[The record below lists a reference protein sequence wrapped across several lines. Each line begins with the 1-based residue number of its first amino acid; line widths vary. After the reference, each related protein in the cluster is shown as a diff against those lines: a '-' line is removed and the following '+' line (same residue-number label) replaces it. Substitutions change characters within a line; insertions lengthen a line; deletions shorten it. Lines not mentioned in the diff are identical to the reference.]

1 MNDSYMNDKRLHASR
16 STRLLSL
23 VNFSL
28 ADVRDGLGP
37 FLGIYL
43 VALGWAPAEIGFV
56 MTVAGFA
63 SLIATTPA
71 GMLADATRYKR
82 LLVIG
87 CALLV
92 AAVNLVLLFWPQTW
106 FIAFSQIVTG
116 VAAAAIGP
124 AILSLTLGLVG
135 QTGLAHQLGQN
146 QAYNHGGNATAAV
159 LAALIGYFYG
169 VEAVF
174 YLMAFMAAL
183 TIFLV
188 LKINPA
194 DIDYEEARGLDKTTH
209 QSVSITQVF
218 RDHPM
223 LLIVGLTLLLFHLG
237 NAAMLPLLGQRVAT
251 NELMNPAV
259 YTAGTVVI
267 AQATMIPMALLAA
280 WYSHKNGYWLLFLVA
295 LLVLPVR
302 GVMAATIPG
311 LWSVVPVQILDGI
324 GAGLLGV
331 ATPGIVAQILRGTGR
346 VNMGLGAVMTLQGVG
361 AALSA
366 SFAGI
371 VASWLSYEAA
381 FLALAGVAGV
391 AVVVWL
397 LCFDRGVSSS
407 PLEVSV

>member
-1 MNDSYMNDKRLHASR
+1 MNNARPDSNR
-16 STRLLSL
+16 SARMLSIL
-23 VNFSL
+23 NFSL

-43 VALGWAPAEIGFV
+43 VALGWAPDEIGFV

-63 SLIATTPA
+63 SLLATTPA
-71 GMLADATRYKR
+71 GMLADATRFKR
-82 LLVIG
+82 LLVVG

-92 AAVNLVLLFWPQTW
+92 AVVNLVLLVWPQTW
-106 FIAFSQIVTG
+106 FITFSQVATG
-116 VAAAAIGP
+116 IAAAAIGP

-135 QTGLAHQLGQN
+135 QAGLAHQLGQN
-146 QAYNHGGNATAAV
+146 QAYNHAGNATAAV
-159 LAALIGYFYG
+159 LAALTGYFYG

-174 YLMAFMAAL
+174 YLMALMAII
-183 TIFLV
+183 TVFLV
-188 LKINPA
+188 LNINPQE
-194 DIDYEEARGLDKTTH
+194 IDYKEARGQGKHTH
-209 QSVSITQVF
+209 QFEGITEVF
-218 RDHPM
+218 RRHPM
-223 LLIVGLTLLLFHLG
+223 LFVVGFTLLLFHLG

>member
-1 MNDSYMNDKRLHASR
+1 MNNLRPSTAR
-16 STRLLSL
+16 STHTLSL

-43 VALGWAPAEIGFV
+43 VALGWTPAEIGFV

-63 SLIATTPA
+63 SLLATTPA

-87 CALLV
+87 CAVLV
-92 AAVNLVLLFWPQTW
+92 ATVNLVLLFWPQTW
-106 FIAFSQIVTG
+106 FIAFSQIATG
-116 VAAAAIGP
+116 IAAAAIGP

-159 LAALIGYFYG
+159 LAALVGYFYG

-174 YLMAFMAAL
+174 YLMAFMATL

-188 LKINPA
+188 AMINPD

-209 QSVSITQVF
+209 QSIGITQVF

-237 NAAMLPLLGQRVAT
+237 NAAMLPLLGQRVVT

-280 WYSHKNGYWLLFLVA
+280 WYSHKNGYWLLFLIA
-295 LLVLPVR
+295 LLVLPLR
-302 GVMAATIPG
+302 GVLAATVPG

-346 VNMGLGAVMTLQGVG
+346 VNMGLGAVMTIQGVG

-381 FLALAGVAGV
+381 FLALAGVAGI

-397 LCFDRGVSSS
+397 MCFDRGISSS
-407 PLEVSV
+407 PLKVSV

>member
-1 MNDSYMNDKRLHASR
+1 MNDKRLSASR
-16 STRLLSL
+16 STRALSL
-23 VNFSL
+23 LNFSL

-63 SLIATTPA
+63 SLLATTPA
-71 GMLADATRYKR
+71 GMLADATHFKR
-82 LLVIG
+82 LLVIC

-92 AAVNLVLLFWPQTW
+92 ATVNLVLLFWPQTW

-116 VAAAAIGP
+116 IAAAAIGP

-135 QTGLAHQLGQN
+135 QIGLAHQLGQN
-146 QAYNHGGNATAAV
+146 QAYNHGGNATAAI

-209 QSVSITQVF
+209 QSVSIKQVF
-218 RDHPM
+218 QDHPM

-295 LLVLPVR
+295 LLVLPIR

-346 VNMGLGAVMTLQGVG
+346 VNMGLGAVMTIQGVG

-371 VASWLSYEAA
+371 VASWFSYEAA
-381 FLALAGVAGV
+381 FLALAGVAGI

-407 PLEVSV
+407 PLKVSV

>member
-1 MNDSYMNDKRLHASR
+1 
-16 STRLLSL
+16 
-23 VNFSL
+23 
-28 ADVRDGLGP
+28 
-37 FLGIYL
+37 
-43 VALGWAPAEIGFV
+43 
-56 MTVAGFA
+56 
-63 SLIATTPA
+63 
-71 GMLADATRYKR
+71 
-82 LLVIG
+82 
-87 CALLV
+87 
-92 AAVNLVLLFWPQTW
+92 
-106 FIAFSQIVTG
+106 
-116 VAAAAIGP
+116 
-124 AILSLTLGLVG
+124 
-135 QTGLAHQLGQN
+135 
-146 QAYNHGGNATAAV
+146 
-159 LAALIGYFYG
+159 
-169 VEAVF
+169 
-174 YLMAFMAAL
+174 AAL

-188 LKINPA
+188 LRINPA
-194 DIDYEEARGLDKTTH
+194 EIDYEEARGLDKTTH
-209 QSVSITQVF
+209 QTINIAQVF

-223 LLIVGLTLLLFHLG
+223 LMVVGLTLLLFHLG

-302 GVMAATIPG
+302 GVLAGTVPG
-311 LWSVVPVQILDGI
+311 LWSVVPVQILDGV

-346 VNMGLGAVMTLQGVG
+346 VNMGLGAVMTIQGVG

-366 SFAGI
+366 SFAGV

-381 FLALAGVAGV
+381 FLALAGVAGI

-407 PLEVSV
+407 PLKVSV

>member
-1 MNDSYMNDKRLHASR
+1 MNNNQPAVFR
-16 STRLLSL
+16 STRALSL

-43 VALGWAPAEIGFV
+43 VALGWSPAEIGFV
-56 MTVAGFA
+56 MTIAGFA

-82 LLVIG
+82 LLVVG
-87 CALLV
+87 CAVLV
-92 AAVNLVLLFWPQTW
+92 ATVNLVLLFWPQTW
-106 FIAFSQIVTG
+106 FIAFSQVATG
-116 VAAAAIGP
+116 IAAAAIGP

-159 LAALIGYFYG
+159 LAALAGYFYG

-188 LKINPA
+188 LRINPA
-194 DIDYEEARGLDKTTH
+194 EIDYEEARGLDKTTH
-209 QSVSITQVF
+209 QTINIAQVF

-223 LLIVGLTLLLFHLG
+223 LMVVGLTLLLFHLG

-302 GVMAATIPG
+302 GVLAGTVPG
-311 LWSVVPVQILDGI
+311 LWSVVPVQILDGV

-346 VNMGLGAVMTLQGVG
+346 VNMGLGAVMTIQGVG

-366 SFAGI
+366 SFAGV

-381 FLALAGVAGV
+381 FFALAGVAGV

-397 LCFDRGVSSS
+397 LCFNREVSSA
-407 PLEVSV
+407 PLEASA